1 MPGRTPADR
10 EVLEVGP
17 LEVVPEDHIAR
28 LQGRVLTLSGR
39 ELRVLTELARR
50 ADRII
55 AREELFS
62 LVWGRGLRPGD
73 RSLDVYVRRLRVKLE
88 AALPGWRFIHT
99 HFGIGYRLTPEP
111 GGGTYGHSQ
120 LDNTGA
126 APAAHTGTDK
136 P

>member
-1 MPGRTPADR
+1 MPGRPVDR

-17 LEVVPEDHIAR
+17 LEVVPEDR
-28 LQGRVLTLSGR
+28 LVRVQGRVLTLSGR

-73 RSLDVYVRRLRVKLE
+73 RSLDVYVRRLRVKLD
-88 AALPGWRFIHT
+88 AALPGWSFIHT

-111 GGGTYGHSQ
+111 RGRTNGHSQ
-120 LDNTGA
+120 LDNTRA
-126 APAAHTGTDK
+126 DATAHTWVAK
-136 P
+136 Q

>member
-1 MPGRTPADR
+1 MPGSTPVDR

-17 LEVVPEDHIAR
+17 LEVVPEDRIAR

-111 GGGTYGHSQ
+111 GSGTYSHSQ

-126 APAAHTGTDK
+126 AAAAHTGTDK